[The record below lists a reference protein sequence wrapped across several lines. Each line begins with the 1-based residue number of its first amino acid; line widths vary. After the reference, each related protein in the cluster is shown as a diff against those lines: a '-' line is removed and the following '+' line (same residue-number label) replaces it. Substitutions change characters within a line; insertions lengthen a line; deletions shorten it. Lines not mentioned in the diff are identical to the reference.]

1 MQKEIWILLAAN
13 FELEQFK
20 ELVQEIKTSA
30 TLRPIV
36 CGVGHHQPLYNLEQ
50 YFLQIGKPQGLLLLG
65 TGGSFSCPAIG
76 ESFVARQFFLPPF
89 LYEQYPDLIKQDFSF
104 ELLPQLQ
111 NKGYNEFSVFS
122 SLGISIS
129 TNRFFAKEDLVE
141 NMEAYT
147 IAFWAW
153 QKKIPFNALLC
164 TSNYIGK
171 QGREQFQNNYQT
183 CSQKL
188 KLELK
193 RIFS

>member
-1 MQKEIWILLAAN
+1 MQEIWILLAAS
-13 FELEQFK
+13 FELVQFK
-20 ELVQEIKTSA
+20 ELVQEIKTDT

-50 YFLQIGKPQGLLLLG
+50 NFLQFGKPQGLLLLG
-65 TGGSFSCPAIG
+65 TAGSFSIPAIG
-76 ESFVARQFFLPPF
+76 ELFVARNFSLPPF

-104 ELLPQLQ
+104 ELLSQLQ
-111 NKGYNEFSVFS
+111 NKNYNEFSVFS

-129 TNRFFAKEDLVE
+129 KDRFFVKDGLVE
-141 NMEAYT
+141 NMEGYAV
-147 IAFWAW
+147 AFWAW

-171 QGREQFQNNYQT
+171 KGREQFRSNYQK

-188 KLELK
+188 KLEFK
-193 RIFS
+193 KIFF